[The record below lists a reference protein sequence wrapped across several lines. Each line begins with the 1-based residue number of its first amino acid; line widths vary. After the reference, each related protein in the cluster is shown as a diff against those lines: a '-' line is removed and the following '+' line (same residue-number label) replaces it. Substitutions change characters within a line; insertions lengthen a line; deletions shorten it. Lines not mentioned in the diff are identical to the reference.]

1 MKSAAL
7 NNLKIEQDRDNHL
20 KEDAVF
26 KAMKKLDKF
35 MRENLALSEFPQNI
49 QRDNVL
55 KRLATLIAK
64 KENDFIKHLAE
75 GRLYLKKGLILE
87 EDYKKFCQE
96 ILKDSEAGLS
106 MAIGAPK
113 YRYDAIKPLLPK
125 KLNLSFP

>member
-1 MKSAAL
+1 
-7 NNLKIEQDRDNHL
+7 
-20 KEDAVF
+20 
-26 KAMKKLDKF
+26 MKKLDKF
-35 MRENLALSEFPQNI
+35 ARENLALSEFPQNI

-64 KENDFIKHLAE
+64 KENDVIKHLAE